1 MDAPSAPGPSRGG
14 TPNPWRPHALLTLA
28 FVFMAFNIIVGRAVH
43 EDVPPVGLSFWRWT
57 VASVLFLPFSWA
69 AMRRQWRLIVA
80 HWKIL
85 ALIAAVMVLFGN
97 TLVYVG
103 LQSTTALNGG
113 LIPVSRPVII
123 LVLAWLLFRGSV
135 TGHQWLGIGIATIGV
150 LVVLTRG
157 EAAVLGGLDFN
168 RGDLWLVASSVGIA
182 TYQVLIARTP
192 KELDQKALL
201 QMLITL
207 GAVMLLPVYLWETS
221 SGRPVTPDWSTAGA
235 VLYVAVF
242 PSIIAIYLINAGILA
257 LGPARAGV
265 YNYLQPLFV
274 AILAVPLLG
283 EEVRWYH
290 PVAFALVIA
299 GILTA
304 SRRQRR

>member
-1 MDAPSAPGPSRGG
+1 M
-14 TPNPWRPHALLTLA
+14 
-28 FVFMAFNIIVGRAVH
+28 
-43 EDVPPVGLSFWRWT
+43 
-57 VASVLFLPFSWA
+57 
-69 AMRRQWRLIVA
+69 
-80 HWKIL
+80 
-85 ALIAAVMVLFGN
+85 FGN

-157 EAAVLGGLDFN
+157 DAAVLGGLDFN
-168 RGDLWLVASSVGIA
+168 QGDLWLVASSIGIA

-221 SGRPVTPDWSTAGA
+221 SGRPVTPDWLTAGA

-265 YNYLQPLFV
+265 KLWPRAAMVSRNERK
-274 AILAVPLLG
+274 AAVLGVLLRDG
-283 EEVRWYH
+283 SVTNGG
-290 PVAFALVIA
+290 ALE
-299 GILTA
+299 
-304 SRRQRR
+304 S